1 MSKKLDV
8 ATQSVAKKILKM
20 FTGLPPARSARL
32 KLATR
37 LLGKHQVALGRLAYL
52 GYVSDKWDKK
62 TRLYQHDFKR
72 GPRLVYDPQ
81 TKLLLIWPAGW
92 KITSR
97 GIVG

>member
-1 MSKKLDV
+1 MPKKSDAALQ
-8 ATQSVAKKILKM
+8 ARAKQILKM
-20 FTGLPPARSARL
+20 FTGLPPAKSVRM

-37 LLGKHQVALGRLAYL
+37 QLGKHQVALGRLAYV

-62 TRLYQHDFKR
+62 TRLYEHEFKR
-72 GPRLVYDPQ
+72 GPLLVFDPQ